1 MLRDDVVQAVA
12 DGQFQI
18 HAVSHVDEAI
28 AQLTGLTA
36 GRRSVNGEFE
46 TGSINAN
53 IEVRLL
59 DFADARAGLNMASV
73 DPESPDG

>member
-1 MLRDDVVQAVA
+1 MA

-28 AQLTGLTA
+28 AQMTGLPA

-59 DFADARAGLNMASV
+59 DFADARAGQDNPSMEL
-73 DPESPDG
+73 EHPDG